1 MRIRL
6 YLRKGNFWVNLTGM
20 KLDLSDLDRVAS
32 FFRSFS
38 EPTRLALLQELKG
51 GSRSVGELVEA
62 LHVTQA
68 NVSKQLRIL
77 HEAGLLSREKRGTS
91 VVYGICEPLVLD
103 LCKIAC
109 DKLNSEP
116 RKRKLN
122 F

>member
-1 MRIRL
+1 
-6 YLRKGNFWVNLTGM
+6 M
-20 KLDLSDLDRVAS
+20 KLDLTDLDRVAS
-32 FFRSFS
+32 FFRAFS
-38 EPTRLALLQELKG
+38 ETTRLALLQELKG
-51 GSRSVGELVEA
+51 GAKTVGELVES

-91 VVYGICEPLVLD
+91 VVYEICEPLVLD

-109 DKLNSEP
+109 DKLNSQP
-116 RKRKLN
+116 KRRKLS